1 MSTPKY
7 KFLRLNFDDYVVKS
21 SKNEI
26 YILKDRTL
34 DLVQILRSHDNEISL
49 MTHGQPMGWIKMQMR
64 LVEVSKMLSAGKVPY
79 ILRLKLLRKAFQ
91 GLC

>member
-49 MTHGQPMGWIKMQMR
+49 MT
-64 LVEVSKMLSAGKVPY
+64 VSG
-79 ILRLKLLRKAFQ
+79 LRKAILSMSNKTFVVH
-91 GLC
+91 GLVEDS